1 MSRYK
6 HIRLKWP
13 SISFV
18 LDKRALLV
26 TAILAVL
33 LCLLMLVSTGTGEI
47 KISPLQVLRT
57 LLGMGTPQDA
67 LVIHTFRLPR
77 VLVAVMVGAAL
88 AMAGAILQGVSRN
101 PLASPDIIGIT
112 DGAGV
117 FVVAFI
123 VMTTG
128 TSSTFLSQAQWL
140 PLAAFVGASLTALV
154 IMALAWKNGL
164 PPVRLVLI
172 GIGIAA
178 SLSAVNTMLIL
189 LAPPVLTT
197 QAVTWKVGSVY
208 GSNWSH
214 VGALALWLAVLIP
227 ILAYMARSLNV
238 QALGDSVATSV
249 GSRVNRQRV
258 VLILLSTALAGSAV
272 AFGGGITFVGL
283 IAPHMARRLV
293 GSAYGALLPASGLFG
308 ALVVL
313 VSDYI
318 GRTAFPP
325 HDYPAGIFTAC
336 VGAPYF
342 IYLLY
347 KSRNT

>member
-6 HIRLKWP
+6 HIRLNKP
-13 SISFV
+13 PISFV

-26 TAILAVL
+26 TGVLLAILI
-33 LCLLMLVSTGTGEI
+33 LLMLVATGTGEI
-47 KISPLQVLRT
+47 KMSPLQVLKT
-57 LLGMGTPQDA
+57 LLGMGAPQDE
-67 LVIHTFRLPR
+67 LIIHTFRLPR
-77 VLVAVMVGAAL
+77 VLVAVLVGAAL
-88 AMAGAILQGVSRN
+88 AMSGAIMQGVSRN

-123 VMTTG
+123 VATAGTG
-128 TSSTFLSQAQWL
+128 SAFLAKAEYL
-140 PLAAFVGASLTALV
+140 PLAAFIGASLTALV

-178 SLSAVNTMLIL
+178 SLAALNTMLIL
-189 LAPPVLTT
+189 MAPPVLTT
-197 QAVTWKVGSVY
+197 QAITWKVGSVY

-214 VGALALWLAVLIP
+214 VSTLAAWIAVLTP
-227 ILAYMARSLNV
+227 ILAYMMRGMNV
-238 QALGDSVATSV
+238 QALGDSVATGV

-272 AFGGGITFVGL
+272 AFGGGIAFVGL

-293 GSAYGALLPASGLFG
+293 GSAYGALLPASALFG

-313 VSDYI
+313 LSDYI

-347 KSRNT
+347 KSRNM